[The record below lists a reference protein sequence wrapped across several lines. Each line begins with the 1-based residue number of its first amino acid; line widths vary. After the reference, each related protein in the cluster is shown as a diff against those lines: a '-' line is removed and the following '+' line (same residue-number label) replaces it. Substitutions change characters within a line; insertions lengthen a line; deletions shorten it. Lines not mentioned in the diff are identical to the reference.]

1 MKKYPTILERK
12 SISEPTIKN
21 MTGKQKY
28 NRCLWKGF
36 IFVYFYA
43 VRIYKRL
50 GCRPPSR
57 MSKSFH
63 FHSVLTTKKKNMYG
77 KVLYLG
83 HIVLQSWCSFPIP
96 VFCHDWTQCLVY
108 HIPPL
113 AFWYLQQMCILPHTT
128 KWRLLDKSCNL
139 LILTVKRTTSLFFI
153 LSTY

>member
-63 FHSVLTTKKKNMYG
+63 FHSVLTTKKKTCMVKYFIL
-77 KVLYLG
+77 VTLYSNLG
-83 HIVLQSWCSFPIP
+83 VPFPFLCSAMTEPNVWYIIYPLWHSDTFNKC
-96 VFCHDWTQCLVY
+96 VYY
-108 HIPPL
+108 HI
-113 AFWYLQQMCILPHTT
+113 QQSEGSWTRVVIY
-128 KWRLLDKSCNL
+128 W
-139 LILTVKRTTSLFFI
+139 F
-153 LSTY
+153 